1 VNSKETYLM
10 VGNTRWHWAIKIEKE
25 WQYFHTDPSPTDF
38 KHDDDY
44 SQISW
49 AAVGP
54 IPSFINLNS
63 SKEINLHDV
72 PLLNLP
78 SYLGIDRALAA
89 WSAFQKKSHLKNKK
103 KDIIIID
110 AGTILS
116 ITRISKNGEFIGGQL
131 IPGMRLQLS
140 AMGRRALKLENP
152 ETIIIPKETF
162 QHQTKNAMIKGT
174 INCLTGA
181 ILQIYKETGLSIC
194 LCGGDAPI
202 ILNEFKNT
210 KIDIEYHP
218 NLVLEGMISIYKK
231 N

>member
-1 VNSKETYLM
+1 M
-10 VGNTRWHWAIKIEKE
+10 VGNTRWHWAIKIKKE
-25 WQYFHTDPSPTDF
+25 WKYFHTDPNPTDF
-38 KHDDDY
+38 KHKDY
-44 SQISW
+44 SQMFW

-54 IPSFINLNS
+54 IPSCINLS
-63 SKEINLHDV
+63 PSKEINLNDV

-78 SYLGIDRALAA
+78 SYLGIDRALAS
-89 WSAFQKKSHLKNKK
+89 WSAFQKQSDLTNKQ

-116 ITRISKNGEFIGGQL
+116 ITRISKKGEFIGGQL

-140 AMGRRALKLENP
+140 AMGNRALNLSNP
-152 ETIIIPKETF
+152 ETITIPKETF
-162 QHQTKNAMIKGT
+162 QNKTNNAMIKGT
-174 INCLTGA
+174 ITCLTGA
-181 ILQIYKETGLSIC
+181 ILQIYKETGLTIW

-202 ILNEFKNT
+202 ILNEFKST